1 MNNRTFFT
9 EYLFHCMDL
18 SLHTVEHFSMPM
30 RHWPCDSL
38 MRHGPCGKKNSIK
51 MCQTNC
57 ESSILTFKMFK
68 NDLNKENVLC
78 KHNIIFKTY
87 ISYMKQNGMQRNYF
101 KIVKL

>member
-9 EYLFHCMDL
+9 EYLFHSMDL
-18 SLHTVEHFSMPM
+18 SSHTVEHFSMPM
-30 RHWPCDSL
+30 RNYMLNPLIWPCDSL

-68 NDLNKENVLC
+68 NDLNKKMC
-78 KHNIIFKTY
+78 YANIT
-87 ISYMKQNGMQRNYF
+87 
-101 KIVKL
+101 